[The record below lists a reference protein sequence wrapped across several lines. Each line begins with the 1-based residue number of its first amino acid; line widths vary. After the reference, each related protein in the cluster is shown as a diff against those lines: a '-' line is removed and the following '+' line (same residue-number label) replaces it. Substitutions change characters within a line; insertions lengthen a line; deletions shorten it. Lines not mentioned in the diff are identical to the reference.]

1 MTPGYGVATSGIEV
15 QRNLRIEGERLV
27 ASNRVEALRIV
38 RQRGRISRS
47 EIQKALGLSFP
58 GVSLVVSHLLEKD
71 LIVKSGSAGNGAGR
85 KADLFEF
92 NCRKGYVL
100 GIDLG
105 ARKMRIAVADL
116 GGSIV
121 HKVEM
126 PTLAYEGGPR
136 VMERLLTLARAT
148 LEARGISRQNVLAVG
163 VAAPGISERST
174 GKNLLS
180 PFIPR
185 WSDVPIH
192 ATLENEF
199 HVPVIVENDV
209 DMAIIGEKAWGAG
222 KGCENLV
229 FLNVAVGVAAAM
241 IVDGRLIRGANG
253 AAGEIG
259 FILPD
264 PTLERD
270 QFSEEGSLESVI
282 SGPGIVRRFR
292 EASIEAMQAT
302 RGKQAVQAVRAAHP
316 EQAAQA
322 VRAPQAVEAVQA
334 VQAVPAVQPAGGD
347 AGQSTI
353 SCRKPVDPAGAGRPG
368 NVQPSISILPP
379 IGDMD
384 AETVFALAQA
394 GDERAREVIERTVRY
409 LSITLTNLVAVVNPE
424 RVVLGGGVG
433 LVLYSQKDAIRD
445 FLARHV
451 PFVPEIVQAQLGSD
465 ASVFGAVA
473 AAIDAAILSLEN
485 ELENGTLGNS
495 TVPGV

>member
-1 MTPGYGVATSGIEV
+1 M
-15 QRNLRIEGERLV
+15 
-27 ASNRVEALRIV
+27 ASTRVEALRIV
-38 RQRGRISRS
+38 RQRGQTSRS
-47 EIQKALGLSFP
+47 EIQNALGLSFP
-58 GVSLVVSHLLEKD
+58 AVSLVVSQLLEKE
-71 LIVKSGSAGNGAGR
+71 LIVKSGSTGSGAGR
-85 KADLFEF
+85 RADLFEF
-92 NCRKGYVL
+92 NSKKGYVL

-121 HKVEM
+121 HKVEV

-136 VMERLLTLARAT
+136 VMERLLALARAT

-192 ATLENEF
+192 ATLEDEF

-209 DMAIIGEKAWGAG
+209 DMAIIGERAWGAG

-264 PTLERD
+264 PALERD
-270 QFSEEGSLESVI
+270 EFSEEGSLESVI

-292 EASIEAMQAT
+292 EASIQAMQAM
-302 RGKQAVQAVRAAHP
+302 QARQAMHAMHAA
-316 EQAAQA
+316 QAAQA
-322 VRAPQAVEAVQA
+322 VRATEAVEVVQA
-334 VQAVPAVQPAGGD
+334 VQAVPAVQPTGGD
-347 AGQSTI
+347 AGQSTTPGQ
-353 SCRKPVDPAGAGRPG
+353 RPAEPATAEWPRDAPA
-368 NVQPSISILPP
+368 STDALPP

-384 AETVFALAQA
+384 SETVFALAQA
-394 GDERAREVIERTVRY
+394 GDARAREVIERTVRY
-409 LSITLTNLVAVVNPE
+409 LSVALTNLVAVVNPE
-424 RVVLGGGVG
+424 KVVLGGGVG
-433 LVLYSQKDAIRD
+433 LVLFSQKDAIRD

-465 ASVFGAVA
+465 ASVFGAAA

-485 ELENGTLGNS
+485 ELENGTLGNG
-495 TVPGV
+495 TAPDV